1 MEQPTK
7 LLNRN
12 FFLLWQGQSISRLGS
27 QGFIIA
33 MLFWIKHTTDSATLM
48 GLLQMFSA
56 IPAVMLGPVAGV
68 LADRYPRR
76 SIIILSDVVRGLA
89 VLLLAGLIFLASDKT
104 DFILV
109 ALFLVAVLNATVSA
123 FFEPAITASIPDIVP
138 KEQVFSANSMG
149 RVTSQLAIFVGQGLG
164 GILFRLLGAPMLFII
179 NGLTY
184 LFAAGSETFV
194 HIPQEIPKKSSGLKE
209 RLAEFKTDIGEGMRY
224 VWNRKGLRRLVMVS
238 AYLAFFTAPVI
249 ILLPFFVEDFLQV
262 SIDWYG
268 FIVAAYGIG
277 TMGGFLFA
285 GVMKFSGKKRGGL
298 MLIFILGEAAGYG
311 MLGLMRDPI
320 LALGL
325 AFVGGFTGGFVA
337 VNITTIL
344 QISTPREIRGR
355 VFGLLG
361 AITAGLTPVSMGLA
375 GVVADLLNQ
384 NIPLLYGT
392 CGGIMAVLSLIVAF
406 NQDFRDFLAYEEPDQ
421 PEILQPQVVILE

>member
-375 GVVADLLNQ
+375 GVVADLLDQ